1 MSAPSPLRIEAK
13 HINELLVRLD
23 LHAKDYFIEPTDSGS
38 EWRVFFVDADILS
51 EYANGRTKDPVNA
64 WSSLLSLLP
73 SARGST
79 ASAEAT
85 ALANVSGQ
93 AIVRYAFGAMLR
105 SLAVQRGRVYITPE
119 HEREFKGIVHAILRS
134 EVTEPGWLD
143 TLKLAYLELA
153 DLESAPSTAVDA
165 ANRIVNALESNVAA
179 GASDRAYSLLQKA
192 VSTLAT
198 NLIVLPEKP
207 SRSAFF
213 SVADANYRSFIEINR
228 EPVWKAFEYSLRKR
242 VADVEELFVLKRF
255 VFDLHDA
262 ETGADRPFAHFV
274 NRVKS
279 WVSSG
284 DAPDALASR
293 RDLEAQIR
301 IAVREA
307 ADLSALARI
316 NAFGQWLQK
325 THCPPD
331 GRRWEIVLISGSGKL
346 QRTLDDWPA
355 SPPPMVSV
363 VHPLNLLRHVDL
375 WDPVGTRRLGS
386 AEYLDRPHEF
396 ALSRIFGG
404 THRTGDP
411 ATNDAEV
418 APFVQSLQEQLEV
431 VVAREAMEGDR
442 SLRQLKVALESTHG
456 FDRAHF
462 VEAVRNLVTQ
472 RFAQTF
478 NRLTE
483 LFPGDKTMLPASSL
497 PSIYLPQSIE
507 AMKFMTK
514 VRATL
519 DDPKSAPVAFVNLDD
534 SLKEDRTA
542 YSALLALATGYMAR
556 GHRWIP
562 AAQTMAATA
571 TLLARGRRL
580 EQYPEGNEALY
591 LEAFLLRM
599 SLTATSDLSE
609 FARHHR
615 SIMDEAKLALGK
627 WVAQNPDAAL
637 QRIGKSTKAPT
648 RGQWVAFRYDLENN
662 ARDVFCCL
670 VKHLGRDDSVPCT
683 AKSLEALT
691 EHSLELHLQ
700 GVDLAATSS
709 SWAAAF
715 EPSIWYCGIQ
725 AGLSTLQSWLLWTE
739 AIQAQG
745 GNRDSLEA
753 FESRIA
759 DKVRDLWTHR
769 ENLGKVLPVL
779 ARIYAQKTGLAGV
792 WASGKPPPLMDFRV
806 RFAGIDEKR
815 MKWLSEML
823 VDSGT
828 SRRWSKN

>member
-1 MSAPSPLRIEAK
+1 MNATSLLQIEAK

-23 LHAKDYFIEPTDSGS
+23 RHAKRYFTETAGSGS
-38 EWRVFFVDADILS
+38 EWRVLFVDADILS
-51 EYANGRTKDPVNA
+51 VYANGQTKNPVNA

-105 SLAVQRGRVYITPE
+105 SLEVQRGRVYITPE
-119 HEREFKGIVHAILRS
+119 HEREFKGIVHAILHS
-134 EVTEPGWLD
+134 DVSEPGWLD
-143 TLKLAYLELA
+143 ALKLAYLELA

-165 ANRIVNALESNVAA
+165 ANRIVKALESNVAA
-179 GASDRAYSLLQKA
+179 GASDRAYTLLQKA
-192 VSTLAT
+192 VSKLAT
-198 NLIVLPEKP
+198 NLIVLPEQP

-213 SVADANYRSFIEINR
+213 SVADANYRSLIGLNR
-228 EPVWKAFEYSLRKR
+228 EPVWEAFEHSLRKR
-242 VADVEELFVLKRF
+242 VDDVEELFALKRF

-262 ETGADRPFAHFV
+262 ETGADRPFAYFV
-274 NRVKS
+274 NRVKT
-279 WVSSG
+279 WVSST
-284 DAPDALASR
+284 DAPTALASR
-293 RDLEAQIR
+293 RDLDGKIR

-325 THCPPD
+325 THPPPD
-331 GRRWEIVLISGSGKL
+331 SRRWEIVLISGSGML

-355 SPPPMVSV
+355 SQPPPMVSV

-375 WDPVGTRRLGS
+375 WDPAGTRRLGS
-386 AEYLDRPHEF
+386 AEYLDQPHEF

-404 THRTGDP
+404 THRAGDP
-411 ATNDAEV
+411 ATNNAEV

-442 SLRQLKVALESTHG
+442 SLRQLKATLESTHG
-456 FDRAHF
+456 FDRVHF

-497 PSIYLPQSIE
+497 PSIYLPQSSE
-507 AMKFMTK
+507 AMKFMAK

-519 DDPKSAPVAFVNLDD
+519 DDPKLVPVAFVNLDD

-542 YSALLALATGYMAR
+542 YSGLLALATGYMAR

-580 EQYPEGNEALY
+580 NQYPEGNEALY

-599 SLTATSDLSE
+599 SLTVKSDLPE

-615 SIMDEAKLALGK
+615 SIMDEAKSALGK
-627 WVAQNPDAAL
+627 WEAQNPDAARL
-637 QRIGKSTKAPT
+637 RMGKSTKAPT
-648 RGQWVAFRYDLENN
+648 HAQWIAFRYDLEVN

-670 VKHLGRDDSVPCT
+670 IKHLGPDDSVQCA

-700 GVDLAATSS
+700 GADLAATSS
-709 SWAAAF
+709 SWAAPF

-725 AGLSTLQSWLLWTE
+725 AGLSTLQSWLLWSE
-739 AIQAQG
+739 ALRAQG
-745 GNRDSLEA
+745 SNRDPLEA

-759 DKVRDLWTHR
+759 DKVRDLWIHK
-769 ENLGKVLPVL
+769 EKLGKVLPML

-792 WASGKPPPLMDFRV
+792 WATGKPPRPIDFRV

-815 MKWLSEML
+815 MKWLSEVL
-823 VDSGT
+823 VGGGA
-828 SRRWSKN
+828 SRR